1 MRPSLAISAEGRG
14 RGRGRT
20 FLWLGFSLSLAA
32 CASTSPSLSR
42 DERERLPLD
51 GRQEIFDAENDLII
65 ARNRADLAQERLR
78 AVDEALDQL
87 DDRQD
92 RSEKRLRAS
101 PANSGN
107 ISPLRKVTR
116 AERNYLDAR
125 RDVGLAEVEVAK
137 QEIRIARVRLDQVKQ
152 RQLVR
157 IGKAPITSL
166 AAFEKSLQDEEERGK
181 QTRSSSL
188 DLRTKAQTLL
198 DAWKTAQA
206 DYAGQTRDFDSGIWL
221 E

>member
-1 MRPSLAISAEGRG
+1 L
-14 RGRGRT
+14 
-20 FLWLGFSLSLAA
+20 SLSLAA

-42 DERERLPLD
+42 NERERLPLD

-65 ARNRADLAQERLR
+65 ARNRADLAQDHLR
-78 AVDEALDQL
+78 AVEDALEQL

-92 RSEKRLRAS
+92 RSEKRLS
-101 PANSGN
+101 ANAATSGN

-137 QEIRIARVRLDQVKQ
+137 QEIHIARVRLDQVKQ

-206 DYAGQTRDFDSGIWL
+206 GYAGQTRDFDSGIWL